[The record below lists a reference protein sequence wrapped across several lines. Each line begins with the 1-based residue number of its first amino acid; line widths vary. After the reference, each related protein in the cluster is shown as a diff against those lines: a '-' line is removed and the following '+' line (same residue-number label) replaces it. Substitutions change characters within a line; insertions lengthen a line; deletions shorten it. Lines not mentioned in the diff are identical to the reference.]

1 MARVG
6 AAGRLPRSPAPA
18 TEYPRHEG
26 RFTARHHMPPRRL
39 AQRRDAA
46 ERAFLHNGL
55 AARRAFGVVLDGAA
69 RGSPQPL
76 QHTCPDPNLA
86 RTLGYRGLG

>member
-1 MARVG
+1 MASVG

-26 RFTARHHMPPRRL
+26 RFTARHHIPPRRL
-39 AQRRDAA
+39 AQRRDEA

-55 AARRAFGVVLDGAA
+55 AARRAFGVELDGAA
-69 RGSPQPL
+69 QGDPQPIPAEL
-76 QHTCPDPNLA
+76 PGPKPGE
-86 RTLGYRGLG
+86 TLGRRGLG